1 MLLLM
6 VVTDMVVMDVVVT
19 DVVVMAEVA
28 EVAEVAEALQLVVAR
43 EGTVDFYHTHPKW

>member
-1 MLLLM
+1 M

-28 EVAEVAEALQLVVAR
+28 EVAEALQLVVAR
-43 EGTVDFYHTHPKW
+43 EGTVDFHHTHPKW